1 MLSKFK
7 FPRPLMAIGCFT
19 TLLLLPLWI
28 VLIPL
33 HLIRILLTSPRA

>member
-7 FPRPLMAIGCFT
+7 FRRPLMAMGCFT

-28 VLIPL
+28 VLIPVRL
-33 HLIRILLTSPRA
+33 VHVLLTGPRA